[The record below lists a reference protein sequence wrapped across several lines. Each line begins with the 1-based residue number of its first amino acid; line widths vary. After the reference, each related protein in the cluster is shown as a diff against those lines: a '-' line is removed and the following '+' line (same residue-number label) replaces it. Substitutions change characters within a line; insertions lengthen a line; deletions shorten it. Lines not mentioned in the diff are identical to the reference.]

1 MRILPIKNYEPTF
14 GTPSANPRPKPVLEP
29 PKPLEIDRFT
39 KGILENPSL
48 YFAKF

>member
-14 GTPSANPRPKPVLEP
+14 GRPSANPRPMSVVEP
-29 PKPLEIDRFT
+29 PKPIEIDRFT
-39 KGILENPSL
+39 KTILKNPSL